1 MRFLTILL
9 GICFTLG
16 FAFGHSTASYAANC
30 DAAKNGKFKVK
41 IDSAPQG
48 AAIYVNS
55 KDCPAVGV
63 TPWDGALNPGD
74 YTIIIEAPGYDP
86 AQRPMKIA
94 RVRKTQELFVPLVK
108 KQEPP
113 KIAVLA
119 DADKNMFGA
128 SISVDGQPVGQ
139 VPMTVATTAGRH
151 LVEITKEGFEKFQ
164 QWVDAQPNNT
174 FTIAPQLKE
183 IAKPKYGTVVVE
195 ADVKDGEIY
204 IDGNKHPDTTP
215 AVINN
220 VIEGIHVIVV
230 KKAPSPDFKA
240 TIQVVANQT
249 VKVRAE
255 LEGGMVGGVGVIRV
269 LSDAPGAR
277 AFLDGTD
284 MGPVP
289 IDVKDVKAGD
299 HIVQV
304 KAPGFQTGEKRVAV
318 ASGGSQ
324 IVKFDLNAEASGD
337 QGIIKIVS
345 SVPGAD
351 VFIDGAA
358 VGKVPQ
364 EKKLA
369 AGVHPINV
377 RLEGYKE
384 FEQKVRIE
392 GGQTVT
398 VQADLKA
405 VGRLRVMSAT
415 PNAKVMIN
423 GLPAGK
429 TPLTLD
435 VEVGETVVR
444 IESAGF
450 QPYEQTLNIEGGKSQ
465 TISRELAVAGPSEG
479 ELVAE
484 QRSLSSFGAR
494 VLPRGR
500 STVDVSAGYPYYFA
514 GRVNVGAGKIAGLFP
529 FDAGVGIRTMFA
541 RTELGLGVRLN
552 FADPEPFSAGAFT
565 DFYYGSKLLDDS
577 KRNGVTWDIGVA
589 ASLTALEHVTISGR
603 LYLDMWSDRHCP
615 GAAAATA
622 PASQDGF
629 DGTDTLA
636 VCKGF
641 KDGTLDAAQLLRV
654 QKLVGWN
661 KVGDQF
667 NRDNG
672 ARVMASII
680 AEVAIQQQMNFFAIL
695 EGAPFQDERALFT
708 NDFAHSMPTTDYVLY
723 LRLGLS
729 YKF

>member
-1 MRFLTILL
+1 MRFARPLTLL
-9 GICFTLG
+9 LALG
-16 FAFGHSTASYAANC
+16 FMLFGARASHAGPC

-48 AAIYVNS
+48 AAIYVNT

-74 YTIIIEAPGYDP
+74 YTIIIEAPGYEP
-86 AQRPMKIA
+86 ASKPFKIA
-94 RVRKTQELFVPLVK
+94 RLRKTQELFVPMVK
-108 KQEPP
+108 KQDPP

-139 VPMTVATTAGRH
+139 VPMTVTTTAGRH
-151 LVEITKEGFEKFQ
+151 LVQIKKDGFEQFE

-174 FTIAPQLKE
+174 FTLAPQLKE

-220 VIEGIHVIVV
+220 VIEGVHVIVV

-255 LEGGMVGGVGVIRV
+255 LEGGMVGGVGVVRV

-289 IDVKDVKAGD
+289 VDVKDVKAGD

-304 KAPGFQTGEKRVAV
+304 KAPGFQTGEKRVSV

-337 QGIIKIVS
+337 QGLLKVVS
-345 SVPGAD
+345 SVPGAE

-358 VGKVPQ
+358 VGHVPQ

-369 AGVHPINV
+369 AGEHPVTV

-384 FEQKVRIE
+384 FNQKVRVE
-392 GGQTVT
+392 GGQTIT

-405 VGRLRVMSAT
+405 VGRLRIMSAT
-415 PNAKVMIN
+415 PNAHVMIN
-423 GLPAGK
+423 GMPAGK
-429 TPLTLD
+429 TPLVTE
-435 VEVGETVVR
+435 VETGETVVR
-444 IESAGF
+444 IEANGF
-450 QPYEQTLNIEGGKSQ
+450 QPFEQTMNIEGGKTQ

-500 STVDVSAGYPYYFA
+500 STVDISAGYPYYFA
-514 GRVNVGAGKIAGLFP
+514 GRVNVGAGRIAGLFP
-529 FDAGVGIRTMFA
+529 FDAGVAIRTMFA
-541 RTELGLGVRLN
+541 RTELGIGARMT

-577 KRNGVTWDIGVA
+577 KRNGVTWDLGVA

-603 LYLDMWSDRHCP
+603 LYLDIWSDRHCP
-615 GAAAATA
+615 AKATA
-622 PASQDGF
+622 GSATATDGF
-629 DGTDTLA
+629 DSTKPLGICLA
-636 VCKGF
+636 F
-641 KDGTLDAAQLLRV
+641 KDGTLSAADAMRV
-654 QKLVGWN
+654 QQLTGWS
-661 KVGDQF
+661 KPSDVF
-667 NRDNG
+667 SRENG
-672 ARVMASII
+672 IRLMASII

-695 EGAPFQDERALFT
+695 EGAPFQNERALFT
-708 NDFAHSMPTTDYVLY
+708 NDFAHSMPDTDYVLY

>member
-1 MRFLTILL
+1 MRFARPLTLLLALGFMLL
-9 GICFTLG
+9 G
-16 FAFGHSTASYAANC
+16 ARASHAGPC

-41 IDSAPQG
+41 VDSAPQG
-48 AAIYVNS
+48 AAIYVNT

-74 YTIIIEAPGYDP
+74 YTIIVEAPGYEP
-86 AQRPMKIA
+86 ASKPFKIA
-94 RVRKTQELFVPLVK
+94 RLRKTQELFVPLVK
-108 KQEPP
+108 KQDPP

-139 VPMTVATTAGRH
+139 VPMTVTTTAGRH
-151 LVEITKEGFEKFQ
+151 LVQIKKDGFEQFE

-174 FTIAPQLKE
+174 FTLAPQLKE

-220 VIEGIHVIVV
+220 VIEGVHVIVV

-255 LEGGMVGGVGVIRV
+255 LEGGMVGGVGVVRV

-289 IDVKDVKAGD
+289 VDVKDVKAGD

-304 KAPGFQTGEKRVAV
+304 KAPGFQTGEKRVSV

-337 QGIIKIVS
+337 QGLLKVVS
-345 SVPGAD
+345 SVPGAE

-358 VGKVPQ
+358 VGHVPQ
-364 EKKLA
+364 EKKIA
-369 AGVHPINV
+369 SGEHPVTV

-384 FEQKVRIE
+384 FNQKVRVE
-392 GGQTVT
+392 GGQTIT

-405 VGRLRVMSAT
+405 VGRLRIMSAT
-415 PNAKVMIN
+415 PNAHVMIN
-423 GLPAGK
+423 GVPAGK
-429 TPLTLD
+429 TPLVTE
-435 VEVGETVVR
+435 VETGDTIVR
-444 IESAGF
+444 IEANGF
-450 QPYEQTLNIEGGKSQ
+450 TPFEQNITIEGGKSQ

-500 STVDVSAGYPYYFA
+500 STVDISAGYPYYFA
-514 GRVNVGAGKIAGLFP
+514 GRVNVGAGRVAGLFP
-529 FDAGVGIRTMFA
+529 FDAGVAIRTMFA
-541 RTELGLGVRLN
+541 RTELGIGARMM

-577 KRNGVTWDIGVA
+577 KRNGVTWDLGVA

-603 LYLDMWSDRHCP
+603 LYLDIWSDRHCP
-615 GAAAATA
+615 GEATA
-622 PASQDGF
+622 GSATATDGF
-629 DGTDTLA
+629 DSTNPLGI
-636 VCKGF
+636 CKAF
-641 KDGTLDAAQLLRV
+641 KDGTLGAADVTRV
-654 QKLVGWN
+654 EKLTGWA
-661 KVGDQF
+661 KPSDVF
-667 NRDNG
+667 SRENG
-672 ARVMASII
+672 IRLMASII

-708 NDFAHSMPTTDYVLY
+708 NDFAHSMPDTDYVLY

>member
-1 MRFLTILL
+1 ML
-9 GICFTLG
+9 
-16 FAFGHSTASYAANC
+16 FGARASHAGPC

-48 AAIYVNS
+48 AAIYVNT

-63 TPWDGALNPGD
+63 TPWDGSLNAAD
-74 YTIIIEAPGYDP
+74 YTIIVEAPGYESASKP
-86 AQRPMKIA
+86 FKIGKL
-94 RVRKTQELFVPLVK
+94 RKTQELFVPLVK
-108 KQEPP
+108 KQDPP

-128 SISVDGQPVGQ
+128 TITVDGQPVGQ
-139 VPMTVATTAGRH
+139 VPMTVTTTAGRH
-151 LVEITKEGFEKFQ
+151 LVQITKEGFEKFE

-174 FTIAPQLKE
+174 FTLAPQLKE

-195 ADVKDGEIY
+195 ADVKDAEIY

-230 KKAPSPDFKA
+230 KHAPSPDFKA
-240 TIQVVANQT
+240 TIQVVAQQT

-255 LEGGMVGGVGVIRV
+255 LEGGMVGGVGVVRV
-269 LSDAPGAR
+269 MSDQPGAR

-289 IDVKDVKAGD
+289 VDVKDVKAGD

-304 KAPGFQTGEKRVAV
+304 KAPGFQTGEKKVTV

-337 QGIIKIVS
+337 QGILKVVS

-369 AGVHPINV
+369 AGEHPITV
-377 RLEGYKE
+377 RLEGFKE
-384 FEQKVRIE
+384 FNQKVRIE

-398 VQADLKA
+398 VQADLRA
-405 VGRLRVMSAT
+405 VGRLRIMSAT
-415 PNAKVMIN
+415 PNARVMIN
-423 GLPAGK
+423 GEKAGK
-429 TPLTLD
+429 TPLTTD

-444 IESAGF
+444 IEADGF
-450 QPYEQTLNIEGGKSQ
+450 QPFEQTLTIEGGKSQ

-479 ELVAE
+479 ELFAE

-494 VLPRGR
+494 ALPRGR
-500 STVDVSAGYPYYFA
+500 STVDLSIGYPYYFA

-529 FDAGVGIRTMFA
+529 FDAGVAVRSMFA
-541 RTELGLGVRLN
+541 RTELGLGVRMT
-552 FADPEPFSAGAFT
+552 FADPEPFSAGAFS

-577 KRNGVTWDIGVA
+577 HRNGVTFDVGIA

-603 LYLDMWSDRHCP
+603 LYLDFWTDRHCP
-615 GAAAATA
+615 GAAT
-622 PASQDGF
+622 SSSSTMTDGF
-629 DGTDTLA
+629 DGTPIGICTQ
-636 VCKGF
+636 F
-641 KDGTLDAAQLLRV
+641 KDGTLSASDTARVTKLTGWTKPTDA
-654 QKLVGWN
+654 
-661 KVGDQF
+661 F
-667 NRDNG
+667 NRENG
-672 ARVMASII
+672 ARLLASII

-708 NDFAHSMPTTDYVLY
+708 NNFSHSMPDTDYVLY